1 MREAFLQAIRDA
13 PGDDVPRLVYADW
26 LEENGQPER
35 AELIRTQLE
44 LSRGEG
50 ARGDRLALLR
60 RLRDLVVRHRGQW
73 LGPLA
78 EWAPDAVFERGFVE
92 RVTLRARTLVKVA
105 AALFGEHPI
114 WSVRLT
120 HLTLPAV
127 TALGELPELSRLR
140 ELDLRDNDLADEGLA
155 ALLASPHLTGLRL
168 LDLRRTNLTGE
179 GAQALAACPRLAGL
193 KTLYLQGNWLR
204 DAGGRALAA
213 SEHLGQLRE
222 LVLWGNR
229 IGDEATA
236 LLFQRF
242 RGGVV
247 HV

>member
-35 AELIRTQLE
+35 AELIRVQCALTHGVE
-44 LSRGEG
+44 
-50 ARGDRLALLR
+50 DREEELALLSR
-60 RLRDLVVRHRGQW
+60 MRALVVQYRQQW

-78 EWAPDAVFERGFVE
+78 EWAPDVVFERGFVE
-92 RVTLRARTLVKVA
+92 RVTLRARTLVKE
-105 AALFGEHPI
+105 AALFDEHPI

-120 HLTLPAV
+120 HVTLSVVA
-127 TALGELPELSRLR
+127 ALVELPELARLR
-140 ELDLRDNDLADEGLA
+140 ELDLRDNDLGDEGLA

-168 LDLRRTNLTGE
+168 LDLRRTNLTGD

-204 DAGGRALAA
+204 DAGARALAG